1 MKIIHCLFFL
11 LFTIKATSQ
20 DKSNPVIYNISSAHN
35 AFPDSARKN
44 GHTYN
49 GTLFNA
55 ADHYADSSVLIVIP
69 ASFKPSKKVNLVC
82 WFHGWY
88 NTIDSANKRF
98 ELATQFAA
106 SNANAILLIP
116 EGAKNAPDSYGGKL
130 EQSDVFKKLVD
141 DVMQFLIDKK
151 AVSTKSRP
159 ANILLAGHSG
169 AYRVM
174 ANILVKGGLPVNEVL
189 LFDGLYS
196 ETDKYLDWIGQNK
209 QHRFINIYT
218 NDGGTAEETMLME
231 KQMDSIGLVYQ
242 PIEEEQL
249 SRTLLSTQN
258 IIIVHSNQ
266 LHNDIINQPD
276 HFKLLLGNS
285 PFLK

>member
-1 MKIIHCLFFL
+1 MRL
-11 LFTIKATSQ
+11 LYCFITATSFAQ
-20 DKSNPVIYNISSAHN
+20 QQKSAQVYRISSAHT
-35 AFPDSARKN
+35 AFPDSARKD

-49 GTLFNA
+49 GALFDA
-55 ADHYADSSVLIVIP
+55 AHHYTDSSVLIIIP
-69 ASFKPSKKVNLVC
+69 PNFKPGKKVNMVC

-106 SNANAILLIP
+106 ANVNAILIIP
-116 EGAKNAPDSYGGKL
+116 EGAFNAPDSYGGKL
-130 EQSDVFKKLVD
+130 EQPDVFKMLLTDVLQYLVA
-141 DVMQFLIDKK
+141 INKIPNN
-151 AVSTKSRP
+151 SHP

-209 QHRFINIYT
+209 ENRFINIYT
-218 NDGGTAEETMLME
+218 NDGGTAATSRQMNH
-231 KQMDSIGLVYQ
+231 QMDSIGIKYL
-242 PIEEEQL
+242 PIEEAQFSAEIVSANKIL
-249 SRTLLSTQN
+249 
-258 IIIVHSNQ
+258 IVHSNRQ
-266 LHNDIINQPD
+266 HNDIINQPN
-276 HFKLLLGNS
+276 HFKLILSAS